1 MVDEG
6 GRARFLGEVLALN
19 RIVLKRNSKSLESD
33 RTIQIDI
40 DGGVDRSHA
49 TLPEE
54 RDNTKVIEE
63 GSGFERKSTVWTT
76 HIRAGRSLRHIDS
89 GLACGTIFRQE
100 ISYWQFFR

>member
-19 RIVLKRNSKSLESD
+19 RIFLKRNSKRFEGD

-49 TLPEE
+49 ALPEE
-54 RDNTKVIEE
+54 
-63 GSGFERKSTVWTT
+63 
-76 HIRAGRSLRHIDS
+76 
-89 GLACGTIFRQE
+89 
-100 ISYWQFFR
+100 